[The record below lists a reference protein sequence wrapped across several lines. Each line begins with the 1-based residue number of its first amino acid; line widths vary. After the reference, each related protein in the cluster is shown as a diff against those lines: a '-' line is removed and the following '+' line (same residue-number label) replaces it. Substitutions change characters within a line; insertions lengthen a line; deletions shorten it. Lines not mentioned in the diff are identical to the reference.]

1 MLGTAMASSVLP
13 LFLPTLGECCKY
25 EFIVAR

>member
-13 LFLPTLGECCKY
+13 LFLLALSECCKY
-25 EFIVAR
+25 EFIIAR

>member
-1 MLGTAMASSVLP
+1 MLGTAMASSVLS
-13 LFLPTLGECCKY
+13 LFLLAVGECCKY